1 MERAQE
7 RRLEEMDA
15 IWMKKLNHRFGDD
28 GEFWMLYDGLR
39 SKFDILDRTRLFDH
53 EWTVVQ
59 QWTGV
64 NVSWVTGYLNT
75 KFQARSRRSTN
86 ATSKAS
92 RASILSTCTS
102 CSKKRGPK
110 PATTSC
116 GRAAPGSATA
126 SSAPRSISSRA
137 ATGCCQRLRRPR
149 IPLSRRSGIWL
160 RSEQKGIC
168 RS

>member
-75 KFQARSRRSTN
+75 KFQARSRRSARPYRRTLLQ
-86 ATSKAS
+86 
-92 RASILSTCTS
+92 RL
-102 CSKKRGPK
+102 RGPVYFRRVL
-110 PATTSC
+110 P
-116 GRAAPGSATA
+116 
-126 SSAPRSISSRA
+126 APRSGGQS
-137 ATGCCQRLRRPR
+137 RRPHR
-149 IPLSRRSGIWL
+149 AGVRRLVRQPLHQRRGRSQAGLLRGAAKDCGGQESR
-160 RSEQKGIC
+160 
-168 RS
+168 